1 MYTENCIKGKTIM
14 TLLLEIITLGLAVA
28 FCIQQIKALLKA
40 LKTDKSEK
48 RHNASAYKAGCYQ
61 VRWH

>member
-1 MYTENCIKGKTIM
+1 M
-14 TLLLEIITLGLAVA
+14 TLILELLTLGLAVA
-28 FCIQQIKALLKA
+28 FCIQQIRALLKA

-48 RHNASAYKAGCYQ
+48 RHNASAYKAGCYE

>member
-1 MYTENCIKGKTIM
+1 M
-14 TLLLEIITLGLAVA
+14 TLILEIITLGLAVA
-28 FCIQQIKALLKA
+28 FCILQIKALLKV

-48 RHNASAYKAGCYQ
+48 QYNASAYKAGCYH